1 MRVRTGENRVLV
13 ARFARFGHVS
23 RAPRVC
29 ERARKKR
36 IARALPAFYST
47 PRSLRRLVEDAAR
60 TSCSGRVY
68 TSETL
73 VRAKSRRRH
82 TLTARGRDV
91 KMAAIASIQF
101 AAGVRAPAS
110 AAKSL
115 KATSSSSSF
124 MGARVAAPARSVR
137 TAAAGGLKVEA
148 RYDAGVGV
156 FGNKAGMTQLFT
168 EEGLCV
174 PVTVIA
180 VQAGN
185 VVTQVR
191 HLPAIGSRTRA
202 NLPPEA
208 PRARPER
215 ELGARD
221 ARREPARPFAGTSE
235 GLGHWRAR
243 PPLGGGVIHSRLRAA
258 PDDAARIDAHAAAR
272 TRPHRRSRPRARG
285 ARGATAAACARA
297 SSRPPPL
304 EKHAA
309 RTLVR

>member
-1 MRVRTGENRVLV
+1 
-13 ARFARFGHVS
+13 
-23 RAPRVC
+23 
-29 ERARKKR
+29 
-36 IARALPAFYST
+36 
-47 PRSLRRLVEDAAR
+47 
-60 TSCSGRVY
+60 
-68 TSETL
+68 
-73 VRAKSRRRH
+73 
-82 TLTARGRDV
+82 
-91 KMAAIASIQF
+91 MAAIASIQF
-101 AAGVRAPAS
+101 AAGVRTPAS

-148 RYDAGVGV
+148 KYDAGVGV

-243 PPLGGGVIHSRLRAA
+243 PPLGRWRDLL
-258 PDDAARIDAHAAAR
+258 
-272 TRPHRRSRPRARG
+272 RPRLTTPRES
-285 ARGATAAACARA
+285 T
-297 SSRPPPL
+297 RPPPL
-304 EKHAA
+304 ERDRADDRATRPRRPRRSRGHRRGARARHRAPPQKHARRSKA
-309 RTLVR
+309 RPLTVLIHAFLFHLFALPSRLKKKKTGQDRGHRRLQRRAGWVRLGG